1 MEMTTYSVHHKNQ
14 EFEPKLNINLA
25 TLKTSSENDL
35 VNRRESCGVT
45 FRRSNASGSDN
56 QSFVNDENLVNINL
70 LDANANC
77 QNDEN
82 KRNDLEDEAFINS

>member
-1 MEMTTYSVHHKNQ
+1 MEMTTYSIHHKNQ

-35 VNRRESCGVT
+35 VNRRESSGVT
-45 FRRSNASGSDN
+45 FRRTNTFGSDN
-56 QSFVNDENLVNINL
+56 QSFVNDENLANINL
-70 LDANANC
+70 LDTNANY

-82 KRNDLEDEAFINS
+82 RRNDPEDEALIHS